1 MTDRPFP
8 ITMEEVTDPEELAKA
23 RAQRERFD
31 RNFAWFREHAA
42 ELFARACGKC
52 ICIAGEELF
61 IADTPEE
68 VMALAQAAHPEDDGS
83 FMQYIPR
90 EKLGY
95 WNMYQLVEKLSYTEL
110 AALTELKALLAQ
122 QYSVQD
128 IRLFGSKARGTGHVE
143 SDIDLFIVVPNLD
156 WERAKTIYTLCFD
169 LSLR

>member
-42 ELFARACGKC
+42 EIFARARGKC
-52 ICIAGEELF
+52 ICIADEELF

-68 VMALAQAAHPEDDGS
+68 VMALAKAAHPDDDGS

-90 EKLGY
+90 EKL
-95 WNMYQLVEKLSYTEL
+95 
-110 AALTELKALLAQ
+110 
-122 QYSVQD
+122 
-128 IRLFGSKARGTGHVE
+128 AR
-143 SDIDLFIVVPNLD
+143 
-156 WERAKTIYTLCFD
+156 IYVNNP
-169 LSLR
+169 LRQGPVL